1 MSKSPGSMGFFEEN
15 VPQMVQNYQKEEEK
29 WYEPSAEE
37 KSTTVQ
43 LDFVNIYSAL
53 CPLWTPMRRDN

>member
-1 MSKSPGSMGFFEEN
+1 MRSLQRNVLNHVQITRLHGIFFEEN

-37 KSTTVQ
+37 ESTTEP
-43 LDFVNIYSAL
+43 DFVEN
-53 CPLWTPMRRDN
+53 M